1 MQKVIPISIAVF
13 LLALSLLIGKSY
25 SIQSLDDF
33 LSSNNIELE
42 FNPPLEETGIKII
55 DPVFNGDGFLGHIQN
70 IRDKPIII
78 DDVTITFYDSQGKV
92 MGLYNAF
99 PYSNMF
105 TNHLNANQLSPFNF
119 DMRFDIPSEQ
129 IQKSTKVKIDFV
141 TSETSPSNKEQKIVL
156 KSGDIYKKFNTFLT
170 SLGKVSN
177 TGSAKVSLDSIRT
190 AIYDN
195 NNQIVATGMA
205 LKQPRELEPN
215 ESGAFE
221 ITTRIPSNTN
231 IAYASFFVD
240 SDIYSMIEPNL
251 NVTINSQ
258 EN

>member
-99 PYSNMF
+99 PIVICS
-105 TNHLNANQLSPFNF
+105 
-119 DMRFDIPSEQ
+119 Q
-129 IQKSTKVKIDFV
+129 II
-141 TSETSPSNKEQKIVL
+141 
-156 KSGDIYKKFNTFLT
+156 
-170 SLGKVSN
+170 
-177 TGSAKVSLDSIRT
+177 
-190 AIYDN
+190 
-195 NNQIVATGMA
+195 
-205 LKQPRELEPN
+205 
-215 ESGAFE
+215 
-221 ITTRIPSNTN
+221 
-231 IAYASFFVD
+231 
-240 SDIYSMIEPNL
+240 
-251 NVTINSQ
+251 
-258 EN
+258 